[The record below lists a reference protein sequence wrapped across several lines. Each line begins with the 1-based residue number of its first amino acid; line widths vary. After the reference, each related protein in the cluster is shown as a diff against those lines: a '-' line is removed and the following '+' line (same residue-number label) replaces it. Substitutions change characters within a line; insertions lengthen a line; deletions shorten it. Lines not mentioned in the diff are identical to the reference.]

1 MNLLFLSGMDCPHMS
16 RHLHGPYV
24 DGTVTMALLIGP
36 TQKCSRAAFCP
47 RMVASQCTG
56 NHLLRQ
62 PKRARRMTTEIS
74 MQDGPRGDT
83 IRVLDIL
90 KTVAMNTRIT
100 AAGRPLPESLV
111 CNVPSPR
118 TVSYKYPG
126 KTLLIAKNVLRAVVW
141 VVRRAARY
149 SSCFMWSA
157 YAFPEWLNIKY

>member
-1 MNLLFLSGMDCPHMS
+1 MNLLFLSGMDNLCIS
-16 RHLHGPYV
+16 RHLHVLYV
-24 DGTVTMALLIGP
+24 DVNVTLMLSIGP
-36 TQKCSRAAFCP
+36 NPKCSRAVFYP
-47 RMVASQCTG
+47 RTADSQYTG
-56 NHLLRQ
+56 DHLTRQ
-62 PKRARRMTTEIS
+62 PKRASRMTTEIS

-126 KTLLIAKNVLRAVVW
+126 KTLLIAKNVLRAVV
-141 VVRRAARY
+141 
-149 SSCFMWSA
+149 
-157 YAFPEWLNIKY
+157 